1 MQIKPITSK
10 EYFKGIRIVH
20 FALVAGQVF
29 FALITLFLLQVG
41 KLDMEGQGL
50 INVFIFILPLFVVAG
65 IIASQVMFK
74 IKLKEVKKKINLS
87 EKLIDYRSALIV
99 RYALLEGPSFF
110 AIVVYMFTGELM
122 FLGMAVLIIL
132 IFLFISPSVEKAGND
147 LELGQ
152 KEKQMLADPNSVV
165 DEIKTK

>member
-1 MQIKPITSK
+1 MLRRQPRS
-10 EYFKGIRIVH
+10 
-20 FALVAGQVF
+20 
-29 FALITLFLLQVG
+29 TLF
-41 KLDMEGQGL
+41 
-50 INVFIFILPLFVVAG
+50 PYTTLFR
-65 IIASQVMFK
+65 S
-74 IKLKEVKKKINLS
+74 INLS